1 MLTIVVAGALAAL
14 VLAGCSKPDA
24 AAAGP
29 AMRGDP
35 AAPVVVAQVVEQDTP
50 VQIRSIARVE
60 PSATVTVKPQV
71 AGQIVAVHFKE
82 GQDVNKGDLLFSLD
96 ARPFEAT
103 LSQMEGMLAR
113 DTTLWEDAE
122 REAKR
127 QSDLHD
133 QGVAAQ
139 REYET
144 AIATAS
150 SLRGTVQADQAG
162 VERAQLDVEY
172 CAVRSPL
179 AGRTGE
185 RLADPGNV
193 VKANE
198 AVLVVVNQINP
209 IYVSFSVPEARLADV
224 RKSQAEG
231 PLKVEAILPNEEAD
245 PEFGQLTFIDNQ
257 VDRQTGM
264 ITLRG
269 TFANERRRL
278 WPGQFVN
285 AVLTLRTLPR
295 AIVVP
300 TAALQTGQTGSFVYV
315 VKEDRTVEMRPV
327 SPGLVIADQTV
338 IDHGLSAGET
348 VVLEGQLRLVAG
360 SKVSIKNQPSTRPS
374 AQESGA

>member
-1 MLTIVVAGALAAL
+1 
-14 VLAGCSKPDA
+14 
-24 AAAGP
+24 
-29 AMRGDP
+29 
-35 AAPVVVAQVVEQDTP
+35 
-50 VQIRSIARVE
+50 
-60 PSATVTVKPQV
+60 
-71 AGQIVAVHFKE
+71 
-82 GQDVNKGDLLFSLD
+82 
-96 ARPFEAT
+96 
-103 LSQMEGMLAR
+103 
-113 DTTLWEDAE
+113 
-122 REAKR
+122 
-127 QSDLHD
+127 
-133 QGVAAQ
+133 
-139 REYET
+139 
-144 AIATAS
+144 
-150 SLRGTVQADQAG
+150 
-162 VERAQLDVEY
+162 
-172 CAVRSPL
+172 
-179 AGRTGE
+179 
-185 RLADPGNV
+185 
-193 VKANE
+193 
-198 AVLVVVNQINP
+198 
-209 IYVSFSVPEARLADV
+209 VSFSVPEARLADV